1 MNYEDLIFGTA
12 TACVQP
18 LMVYFVVIMILDYVR
33 TMAFGK

>member
-18 LMVYFVVIMILDYVR
+18 LMVYFVVIIILDFIR
-33 TMAFGK
+33 SCIFN